1 MRVENKYGNM
11 VFEDDTIQ
19 KETIYHFSSLTELLN
34 FRETMDEK
42 HVVVFPNLTIQ
53 LMEYVPF
60 ERHMIEGDE
69 EE

>member
-1 MRVENKYGNM
+1 MENKYGNM

-42 HVVVFPNLTIQ
+42 HVVVFPNLTIRI
-53 LMEYVPF
+53 ETYVPF